1 MSAILMG
8 MVWAPDRKQIEDAK
22 REIRSQWSEKTRRK
36 RATAGGLPQEW
47 TVPVVSVSFLPD
59 EVREWIS
66 SVNKEIDN
74 APVAEEN

>member
-8 MVWAPDRKQIEDAK
+8 MVYAPDKKQIEDAK
-22 REIRSQWSEKTRRK
+22 REIRSRWSEKTRMK

-59 EVREWIS
+59 EVRGWIS
-66 SVNKEIDN
+66 SVNKESEDG
-74 APVAEEN
+74 ASGE